1 MWTRRFDELSKDD
14 ALIAG
19 GKGASLGEM
28 TRAGIP
34 VPPGFVVTA
43 KAFEHFVRSTSLAND
58 IETFLAPVSVD
69 NPQTVDVAS
78 QKIQALILDRARSM
92 PDDIANEIMNSFT
105 ALNAEFVAVRSSATV
120 EDGPDAAWAGQLDT
134 YLNTTKEHVL
144 HNVRRCWASLFTPR
158 AIFYRY
164 EKNLGQTDISVS
176 VVIQKMVQS
185 EAAGVAFSGDP
196 VTEDRNHIL
205 IEGAYGLGEA
215 VVGGHVTPDAYIV
228 TKDPRGLLEKNIA
241 PQEKGLYKKETG
253 DNEWKSVPET
263 QTHAQKLTDEQIL
276 RLADVIEIIEKH
288 YGHPQDIEWAL
299 EHNNLYIL
307 QSRPITTL
315 SK

>member
-1 MWTRRFDELSKDD
+1 MWTKRFQELGKDD
-14 ALIAG
+14 ANIAG

-34 VPPGFVVTA
+34 VPGGFVVVA
-43 KAFEHFVRSTSLAND
+43 GAFEHFITSTSLKAE
-58 IETFLAPVSVD
+58 IEELLKPVSIENSASVD
-69 NPQTVDVAS
+69 LAS
-78 QKIQALILDRARSM
+78 EKIQERILNNTHPIPTEM
-92 PDDIANEIMNSFT
+92 ANEIMDAFG

-144 HNVRRCWASLFTPR
+144 QNVRRCWASLYTPR

-185 EAAGVAFSGDP
+185 DASGVAFSVDP
-196 VTEDRNHIL
+196 VTEDHNHL
-205 IEGAYGLGEA
+205 FIEGAWGLGEA
-215 VVGGHVTPDAYIV
+215 VVGGHVTPDAYVIS
-228 TKDPRGLLEKNIA
+228 KQPREIIEKNIA
-241 PQEKGLYKKETG
+241 SQEKGLYKKQTG
-253 DNEWKSVPET
+253 DSEWRDIPSEKRE
-263 QTHAQKLTDEQIL
+263 AQKLADEHIL
-276 RLADVIEIIEKH
+276 HLADVIEMIEKH
-288 YGHPQDIEWAL
+288 YGRPQDIEWAI
-299 EHNNLYIL
+299 ENGTLYIL